1 MPHPVNLMDRNSKK
15 KKRFSSIPIVISGLK
30 RSEPRSVSTDIRFI
44 WIKLNK
50 GHTPRLGSP
59 SMVMVTWSKS
69 IAHNKIRK

>member
-1 MPHPVNLMDRNSKK
+1 MPDPVNLMDRNSKK

-50 GHTPRLGSP
+50 GHTP
-59 SMVMVTWSKS
+59 SMVMVTCTKS